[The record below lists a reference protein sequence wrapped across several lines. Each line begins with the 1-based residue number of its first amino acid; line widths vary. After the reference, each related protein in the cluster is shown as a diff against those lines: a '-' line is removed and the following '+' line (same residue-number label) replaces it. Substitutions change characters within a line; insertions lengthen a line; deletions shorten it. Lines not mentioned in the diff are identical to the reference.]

1 MNSIQGFSYSQE
13 IIGNFE
19 NDNIK
24 IENQH
29 YQNLET
35 NQWIYNGPLVFLEN
49 KCMDLKP
56 QKIKYVLNFFS
67 NSNFSFTTWEDLSA
81 QLSLQ
86 VFQLTNKMKFS
97 PNLPTVPFKKKIPH
111 IMCEGVSN
119 NKHPWFF
126 PEDYLC
132 IAHAISRKKSLS
144 WGKLTIRS
152 SQQKTFLT
160 WRWDPS
166 QHTIEI

>member
-1 MNSIQGFSYSQE
+1 MHGVKTTKNQIC
-13 IIGNFE
+13 
-19 NDNIK
+19 
-24 IENQH
+24 IE
-29 YQNLET
+29 
-35 NQWIYNGPLVFLEN
+35 FLF
-49 KCMDLKP
+49 KFKFLF
-56 QKIKYVLNFFS
+56 Y
-67 NSNFSFTTWEDLSA
+67 LSA

-86 VFQLTNKMKFS
+86 VFQLTKKMKFS

-132 IAHAISRKKSLS
+132 IAHARKKSLS